1 MSESAV
7 AADRSDPDA
16 GPKRQT
22 TGQAGGL
29 HGPDFQALF
38 ESAPGLFL
46 VLDPS
51 LVIVGVS
58 NAYLA
63 ATMTAREDILGRG
76 LFEVFPDNP
85 DDPDATGESNL
96 RASLDRVRRNLVA
109 DTMAV
114 QKYDIRRP
122 ESEGGGFEVR
132 YWSPMNS
139 PVLANGS
146 LAYIIHRVEDVTEFV
161 RLKQLE
167 SQQQEVTA
175 KLELRTAQ
183 MEAEIM
189 RRSRELQE
197 ANRQLRA
204 ADAAKSEFLANMS
217 HEIRTPMNGVLGM
230 TGLLLDT
237 VLSAEQREYAET
249 VRGSAEALLAVIND
263 ILDFSKVEA
272 GKIEL
277 EYLDFE
283 VCTTIEEVADLLA
296 EQAHTKGLE
305 LLSMVED
312 GVPPVLRG
320 DPGRIRQV
328 LLNLMSNAVKFTE
341 AGEVVVRVGLVDQSD
356 KQVMLRFSVA
366 DTGIGMDQQTQAGL
380 FQSFFQAD
388 ASTTRR
394 FGGTGLGLAISRR
407 LVELMGG
414 EIGAESEPGG
424 GSTFWFTVRL
434 QRATEGHVR
443 QAPAPGRLEGTA
455 VLVVDDNSTNRAIVD
470 HHLRSWGMR
479 PRGAEGGV
487 QALDALR
494 TAAGK
499 GTPYP
504 VALIDFHMPGMD
516 GLELARVIKADPL
529 AVDTRLVLLTSAAER
544 LGSRLAREAGIEAS
558 LTKPV
563 RVSALHRGLGL
574 VMGAS
579 TPITRHA
586 VRPTTQ
592 DGGPTAE
599 PRLKAHILVVEDNVV
614 NQKVA
619 VRMLET
625 LGHQVDVAAN
635 GLEAVRALTEIPY
648 DIVLMDCQMPEMDGY
663 EATAEIRRRQGS
675 RRHTPIIAM
684 TAGAMMGDED
694 RARVAGMDDYVV
706 KPVTRE
712 QLSAVVEH
720 WLAETTAEVHR
731 GPKLLEP
738 GDAVIHARGG
748 PAPGDRVGS
757 ALVRRHSQG

>member
-1 MSESAV
+1 DADRRTVRAVGDGQVLKPATLGVDATRVSESTV
-7 AADRSDPDA
+7 AAGTSDHGVP
-16 GPKRQT
+16 GPKQGM
-22 TGQAGGL
+22 TGKPAEL
-29 HGPDFQALF
+29 RDPDFQVLF
-38 ESAPGLFL
+38 ESAPGLLL

-51 LVIVGVS
+51 FTIVGVS
-58 NAYLA
+58 DAYLA
-63 ATMTAREDILGRG
+63 ATMTVRHDIVGKG

-96 RASLDRVRRNLVA
+96 RASLERVRRNLVA

-237 VLSAEQREYAET
+237 ELSEEQREYAET

-277 EYLDFE
+277 EFLDFE
-283 VCTTIEEVADLLA
+283 LCTSVEEVADLLA
-296 EQAHTKGLE
+296 EQAHIKGLE
-305 LLSMVED
+305 VLSLVED
-312 GVPPVLRG
+312 GVPPLLRG

-341 AGEVVVRVGLVDQSD
+341 AGEVVVRVDLVDQSD
-356 KQVMLRFSVA
+356 KQVMLRFSVT
-366 DTGIGMDQQTQAGL
+366 DTGIGIDQQTQAGL

-394 FGGTGLGLAISRR
+394 YGGTGLGLAISRQ

-414 EIGAESEPGG
+414 EIGVDSKAGA

-434 QRATEGHVR
+434 QRAADGHV
-443 QAPAPGRLEGTA
+443 PEPLTPGRLQGTP
-455 VLVVDDNSTNRAIVD
+455 VLVVDDNSTNRAIVE
-470 HHLRSWGMR
+470 HHLRSWGMF
-479 PRGAEGGV
+479 PRGAEGGS
-487 QALDALR
+487 QALTMLR
-494 TAAGK
+494 AAAQQ

-504 VALIDFHMPGMD
+504 VAVLDFHMPEMD
-516 GLELARVIKADPL
+516 GLELARAIKADPL
-529 AVDTRLVLLTSAAER
+529 VADVRLVLLTSAAER
-544 LGSRLAREAGIEAS
+544 LGTRLAREAGIDAS

-563 RVSALHRGLGL
+563 RVSALHHGLGL
-574 VMGAS
+574 AMGAR
-579 TPITRHA
+579 TTTTRHA
-586 VRPTTQ
+586 PRPATSG
-592 DGGPTAE
+592 DLATAE
-599 PRLKAHILVVEDNVV
+599 AGPKGHILVVEDNVV

-635 GLEAVRALTEIPY
+635 GIEAVQALSEIPY
-648 DIVLMDCQMPEMDGY
+648 DLVLMDCQMPEMDGY
-663 EATAEIRRRQGS
+663 EATEEVRRRRGP
-675 RRHTPIIAM
+675 RGHIPIIAM
-684 TAGAMMGDED
+684 TAGAMRGDED
-694 RARVAGMDDYVV
+694 RARAAGMDDYVV
-706 KPVTRE
+706 KPVSRE
-712 QLSAVVEH
+712 QLSAVVDR
-720 WLAETTAEVHR
+720 WLVAEDR
-731 GPKLLEP
+731 EP
-738 GDAVIHARGG
+738 GTVVNA
-748 PAPGDRVGS
+748 APS
-757 ALVRRHSQG
+757 